1 MTVRSLFAL
10 CTLMLIN
17 ACGGPP
23 DPTGTSC
30 AADSDCSNGAVCFQ
44 GLCRGANNSSDAGV
58 NAGVDAGSAARDAGS
73 ATQDTGGSTPRDA
86 GVTPPAD
93 TGNTRPDTGGEQ
105 CQNDDCPCEDESDC
119 PYDHYCNR
127 RDGQCAPLPPGTCRD
142 DRSCTGNC
150 NVPEGRTV
158 GRCVDCQ
165 VDADCAGQAPRTRC
179 LNNTCRLPEGQ
190 CENNT
195 DCANGEQC
203 VDGAC
208 QGGGGGGGGCEDD
221 ADCVAGESCL
231 LGQCISPGGGLP
243 GGCTDNA
250 ECGADEQCLLNQ
262 CLSKCNVG
270 NFGLLCSLPPPADV
284 ACICRIAGGLTCN
297 QQTGYCE

>member
-1 MTVRSLFAL
+1 MTIRSIFAL
-10 CTLMLIN
+10 CTLMLVN

-30 AADSDCSNGAVCFQ
+30 AVDSDCSNGAVCFQ
-44 GLCRGANNSSDAGV
+44 GLCRSSNSSSDAG
-58 NAGVDAGSAARDAGS
+58 NDAGSTVQDTGS
-73 ATQDTGGSTPRDA
+73 SAQDTGGVTPVDA

-93 TGNTRPDTGGEQ
+93 TGAVTPDAGGDQ

-150 NVPEGRTV
+150 NIPEGRTV

-195 DCANGEQC
+195 DCANGQTC

-208 QGGGGGGGGCEDD
+208 EGGGGNNGGGCNAQNCPPPGQCLANQCIGGGGGGG
-221 ADCVAGESCL
+221 
-231 LGQCISPGGGLP
+231 QNQ
-243 GGCTDNA
+243 CTDNSDCA
-250 ECGADEQCLLNQ
+250 ANEQCLDLQ
-262 CLSKCNVG
+262 GMAMCMQRCNEG
-270 NFGLLCSLPPPADV
+270 IMAALCALPNLQL
-284 ACICRIAGGLTCN
+284 CICNRAGLTCN
-297 QQTGYCE
+297 QGTGLCE

>member
-1 MTVRSLFAL
+1 MTFRHLVAL
-10 CTLMLIN
+10 SALMMTH
-17 ACGGPP
+17 ACGGAP
-23 DPTGTSC
+23 DPEGDSC
-30 AADSDCSNGAVCFQ
+30 AVDSDCTAGAVCFQ
-44 GLCRGANNSSDAGV
+44 GLCRGSGTE
-58 NAGVDAGSAARDAGS
+58 VDAGPVDAGA
-73 ATQDTGGSTPRDA
+73 ATQDTGAAAQDTGNSGTRDA

-93 TGNTRPDTGGEQ
+93 TGVTAPDTGAGG
-105 CQNDDCPCEDESDC
+105 CQGDDCPCENESDC

-127 RDGQCAPLPPGTCRD
+127 RDGQCAPLPAGTCRD
-142 DRSCTGNC
+142 DRSCTGTC

-165 VDADCAGQAPRTRC
+165 ADADCADQAPRTRC

-208 QGGGGGGGGCEDD
+208 EGGGGGGGACQDD
-221 ADCVAGESCL
+221 GDCVAGESCL
-231 LGQCISPGGGLP
+231 AGQCISPGGGLP
-243 GGCTDNA
+243 GGCASHAD
-250 ECGADEQCLLNQ
+250 CGADEQCLMNQ
-262 CLSKCNVG
+262 CLSKCNTG
-270 NFGLLCSLPPPADV
+270 SFGQLCSIPPPLDI